1 MPHKLKESGGP
12 LKETK
17 AYLIISIRQLKRNY
31 IRQLKNLHFDINEL
45 KYNARHACYRITIAV
60 KSSQPH
66 EINELLQNYKNQ
78 LLSCTLS
85 LFLCFNNL

>member
-31 IRQLKNLHFDINEL
+31 IRQLKNLNFDIYEL
-45 KYNARHACYRITIAV
+45 KYNARHAYYKTRLQSNPVSPKKLKNNCKITKIT
-60 KSSQPH
+60 S
-66 EINELLQNYKNQ
+66 
-78 LLSCTLS
+78 
-85 LFLCFNNL
+85 

>member
-1 MPHKLKESGGP
+1 M
-12 LKETK
+12 
-17 AYLIISIRQLKRNY
+17 QLKRNY
-31 IRQLKNLHFDINEL
+31 ILQLKNLNFDIYEL
-45 KYNARHACYRITIAV
+45 KYNARHAYYRITIAV

-85 LFLCFNNL
+85 LFLCFKNL